1 MCISIYIYVYELK
14 HSPVS
19 SNIAGWDM
27 PELNGHLNEKSSAVL
42 HHSPQQWVPTSLNQL
57 L

>member
-1 MCISIYIYVYELK
+1 MRISIYIYIYVYELK

-27 PELNGHLNEKSSAVL
+27 PELNGHLNGKSSAKFCTT
-42 HHSPQQWVPTSLNQL
+42 HHSNGCLPA
-57 L
+57 